1 MKRGKP
7 LALLIDGNSL
17 AYRAFYALPDTMK
30 TSKGIGTNAV
40 YGFTNTLIKA
50 LLDDKPDF
58 AAVAFDRKE
67 PTFRHLEYKEYKAT
81 RDKAPPTLYD
91 QMPYVREAVEA
102 LGIPVLEKAGFEAD
116 DIIGTLAKK
125 CEKEGYE
132 VVILSGDK
140 DSLQLIT
147 ENIKLLTMRKGIT
160 DTVLYDEKAVEEK
173 YSLRPDQMIDLKALK
188 GDASDNIPGIKGIGE
203 KTAITLLKEF
213 STLENLLDNAGSIK
227 REKTRQLVEQ
237 GKESA
242 LLSKRLG
249 AIKTDVELDVEIKP
263 QKIDITRAAP
273 FFEKMEF
280 SSLAKKYSGKTASE
294 SLREKREMI
303 SQYDYICVQDE
314 KELRKLINELEK
326 CGEFA
331 FDTETT
337 GLDAFEVDLVGIS
350 FCAKYGKAYYLPIS
364 KEGGKS
370 VFRLLKPILESKKL
384 KIGHNIKYDIE
395 VLLKYGINVAPPY
408 FDTMIAAWLLDPTKG
423 GYGLKKAGK
432 EYLDRDM
439 IRLDELIG
447 KDAEHAG
454 FAEVPLDV
462 ATDYAAADAD
472 VTFGLYD
479 IFKQELKKE
488 GLEKVFYEVEM
499 PLIPAVI
506 EMEKNGVSL
515 DTKKLKKMSGDM
527 EERLKKLEKDIFCI
541 AGEEFNINS
550 PKQLAV
556 VLFDKLKL
564 PVRKSTKSG
573 PSTDAEVL
581 EELAADNFEI
591 AEKLL
596 EYRQL
601 SKLKSTYVDVLPGL
615 ISKTDGRVH
624 ASFNQSG
631 TATGRFSSYDPNLQN
646 IPPEVRSAFVP
657 GQKGW
662 LILSADYSQV
672 ELRILAHLS
681 KDPSFVYAFRKNN
694 DIHKATAADIFDV
707 DELLVT
713 DEMRS
718 AAKTVNFGIIYGISE
733 FGLAKQLKI
742 KKTEAAKFID
752 NYFKKHK
759 GVKEFMDG
767 TVEQAKQTGIVRTL
781 LGRLRRL
788 PDINS
793 PNYGLRSFTERTAIN
808 TPVQGTAADMIKLAM
823 IRVYGRVK

>member
-203 KTAITLLKEF
+203 KTAIALLKEF

-249 AIKTDVELDVEIKP
+249 TIKTDVELDVEIKP

-370 VFRLLKPILESKKL
+370 VFRLLLE
-384 KIGHNIKYDIE
+384 
-395 VLLKYGINVAPPY
+395 P
-408 FDTMIAAWLLDPTKG
+408 
-423 GYGLKKAGK
+423 
-432 EYLDRDM
+432 
-439 IRLDELIG
+439 
-447 KDAEHAG
+447 
-454 FAEVPLDV
+454 
-462 ATDYAAADAD
+462 
-472 VTFGLYD
+472 
-479 IFKQELKKE
+479 
-488 GLEKVFYEVEM
+488 
-499 PLIPAVI
+499 
-506 EMEKNGVSL
+506 
-515 DTKKLKKMSGDM
+515 
-527 EERLKKLEKDIFCI
+527 
-541 AGEEFNINS
+541 
-550 PKQLAV
+550 
-556 VLFDKLKL
+556 
-564 PVRKSTKSG
+564 
-573 PSTDAEVL
+573 
-581 EELAADNFEI
+581 
-591 AEKLL
+591 
-596 EYRQL
+596 
-601 SKLKSTYVDVLPGL
+601 
-615 ISKTDGRVH
+615 
-624 ASFNQSG
+624 
-631 TATGRFSSYDPNLQN
+631 
-646 IPPEVRSAFVP
+646 
-657 GQKGW
+657 
-662 LILSADYSQV
+662 
-672 ELRILAHLS
+672 
-681 KDPSFVYAFRKNN
+681 
-694 DIHKATAADIFDV
+694 
-707 DELLVT
+707 
-713 DEMRS
+713 
-718 AAKTVNFGIIYGISE
+718 
-733 FGLAKQLKI
+733 
-742 KKTEAAKFID
+742 
-752 NYFKKHK
+752 
-759 GVKEFMDG
+759 
-767 TVEQAKQTGIVRTL
+767 
-781 LGRLRRL
+781 
-788 PDINS
+788 
-793 PNYGLRSFTERTAIN
+793 
-808 TPVQGTAADMIKLAM
+808 
-823 IRVYGRVK
+823 